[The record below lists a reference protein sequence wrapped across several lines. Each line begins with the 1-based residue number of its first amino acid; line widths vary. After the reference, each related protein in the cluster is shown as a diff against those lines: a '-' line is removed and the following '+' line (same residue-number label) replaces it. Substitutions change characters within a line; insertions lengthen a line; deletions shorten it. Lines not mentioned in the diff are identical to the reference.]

1 MTPSSQWLDSPD
13 LALLV
18 LLFAGHVLGDFLLQT
33 RAMVERKAEPPVLLQ
48 HAVLVVLAH
57 GLLLLPYLPGEPASF
72 VGALILLVLLGAL
85 HALVDW
91 GKLCW
96 RRRRGALMASWTS
109 RRCPML
115 VVLATG
121 LACAP
126 VGPAGGGASA
136 PLQVAVTVPPQA
148 YLVERIGG
156 ERVATAVLMSSGSSE
171 ETFSPSPRQLVAL
184 SRADLYVLVGHPAFV
199 VEERHVLP
207 ALARNPRVHILSMWA
222 APREPMERPVPIS
235 DRAQA
240 GPHRHDHAH
249 GDPHL
254 WTAPRHMRSAAVA
267 VSAALAELD
276 PAGASLYR
284 ARLGSF
290 LAELDALDA
299 EIRREL
305 AGAPRRRFLVT
316 HPAWGHLAAQ
326 YGLEQV
332 AIEEEGKEPGPRA
345 LVALVEAARADGVPV
360 VFSQEGFPDA
370 AARAVA
376 AEIGAR
382 VVPLDPL
389 ARSWLDNTRA
399 TARAIAAA
407 LGTTGPA
414 AG

>member
-1 MTPSSQWLDSPD
+1 MM
-13 LALLV
+13 AL
-18 LLFAGHVLGDFLLQT
+18 
-33 RAMVERKAEPPVLLQ
+33 RARSCFPTL
-48 HAVLVVLAH
+48 
-57 GLLLLPYLPGEPASF
+57 
-72 VGALILLVLLGAL
+72 LILVPLLG
-85 HALVDW
+85 
-91 GKLCW
+91 C
-96 RRRRGALMASWTS
+96 
-109 RRCPML
+109 
-115 VVLATG
+115 
-121 LACAP
+121 
-126 VGPAGGGASA
+126 GPAGPSAGPASR

-156 ERVATAVLMSSGSSE
+156 ERVATEAMMPSGSSE

-184 SRADLYVLVGHPAFV
+184 SRADLYMLVGHPAFL

-207 ALARNPRVHILSMWA
+207 ALARNPKVRIISMWDGTA
-222 APREPMERPVPIS
+222 RG
-235 DRAQA
+235 D
-240 GPHRHDHAH
+240 GPHLHDHAE

-254 WTAPRHMRSAAVA
+254 WTAPRHMRAAAVRVA
-267 VSAALAELD
+267 AALAELD
-276 PAGASLYR
+276 PAGAPIYR
-284 ARLGSF
+284 ARLDSF

-332 AIEEEGKEPGPRA
+332 AIEAEGKEPGPRA
-345 LVALVEAARADGVPV
+345 LVALVESARAEGVPV

-399 TARAIAAA
+399 TARAIASS
-407 LGTTGPA
+407 LDTSSV
-414 AG
+414 